1 MENVQKVIIPGQGQT
16 SDLDVTLERLRA
28 DLQRRQ
34 PSDINDILEKI
45 RADLQSVNLSRLN
58 DFMPVTACIFK
69 RKKVVGYQE
78 TFIRISFIKEMFEK
92 KIGGSMYIHLLMYDG
107 TCILLNN
114 MSLGEFFGEIDAFAR
129 AY

>member
-16 SDLDVTLERLRA
+16 SDLDVTLERLRT

-45 RADLQSVNLSRLN
+45 SSDLRNMNILRVN
-58 DFMPVTACIFK
+58 DFMFVNACIFK

-78 TFIRISFIKEMFEK
+78 TFIRVSFIKEIFKK
-92 KIGGSMYIHLLMYDG
+92 KIGDSNYVHLLMYDG
-107 TCILLNN
+107 TCILLNDTPL
-114 MSLGEFFGEIDAFAR
+114 SELFGEINDFALC
-129 AY
+129 

>member
-16 SDLDVTLERLRA
+16 SDLDVTLQRLRT

-45 RADLQSVNLSRLN
+45 RADLLNLNFIRLN

-78 TFIRISFIKEMFEK
+78 TFIRVSFIKEIFEK

-107 TCILLNN
+107 TCIFLNN
-114 MSLGEFFGEIDAFAR
+114 MSLGDFFGEINDFAR

>member
-16 SDLDVTLERLRA
+16 SD
-28 DLQRRQ
+28 
-34 PSDINDILEKI
+34 INDILDKI
-45 RADLQSVNLSRLN
+45 RADLQNLNLIRLN
-58 DFMPVTACIFK
+58 DFMPVKACIFK

-92 KIGGSMYIHLLMYDG
+92 QIGGSMYIHLLMFDG
-107 TCILLNN
+107 TCIFLNN